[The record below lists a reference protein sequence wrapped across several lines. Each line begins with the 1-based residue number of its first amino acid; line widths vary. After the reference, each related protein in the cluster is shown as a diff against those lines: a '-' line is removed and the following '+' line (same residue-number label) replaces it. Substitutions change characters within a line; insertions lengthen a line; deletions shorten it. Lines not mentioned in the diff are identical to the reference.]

1 MVHPSAAPSQTSA
14 VYPTETQ
21 AHSHSAPLSTTSSV
35 AVGSGTATIS
45 FTGDSGAE
53 LSTAEAEALLDSL
66 RYNNSSDNPTASS
79 DRVLSINAF
88 DGAAQTSNTATSTIT
103 VAAANDAP
111 TLDLDPGQ
119 ASNNYSFTFTEGDSA
134 TAITVASGT
143 SLADVDSSS
152 FDKVT
157 VAFSQANFA
166 DGASESLNINGASLG
181 GTISNLG
188 GLSNGDTGTFTLSS
202 VVYDFSVAV
211 GSGTATI
218 SFTGD
223 SGAELS
229 TAEAEALLDSLPV
242 QQLLRQSHC
251 IQRPRSLHQRL
262 RWGRSN
268 LQHSHIHHHRRCR
281 KRRSHSRS
289 RPRTSLQQLLLHI
302 HRRRFRN
309 GHHRRLGNL
318 TR

>member
-1 MVHPSAAPSQTSA
+1 MGPLKPPTQPHPPSPSLPQTTL
-14 VYPTETQ
+14 P
-21 AHSHSAPLSTTSSV
+21 
-35 AVGSGTATIS
+35 
-45 FTGDSGAE
+45 
-53 LSTAEAEALLDSL
+53 
-66 RYNNSSDNPTASS
+66 
-79 DRVLSINAF
+79 
-88 DGAAQTSNTATSTIT
+88 
-103 VAAANDAP
+103 
-111 TLDLDPGQ
+111 LDLDPGQ

-229 TAEAEALLDSLPV
+229 TAEAEALLDSLRYNNSSDNPTASSDRV
-242 QQLLRQSHC
+242 LSINAFDGAAQTSNTATSTITVAAANDAPTLDLDPGQASNNYSFTFTEGDS
-251 IQRPRSLHQRL
+251 QRPSPSPREPHSPMSIAPPSTRSPSPSLKPTL
-262 RWGRSN
+262 PTAPAN
-268 LQHSHIHHHRRCR
+268 LSTSMVHPSAAPSQTSAVYPTETQAHSH
-281 KRRSHSRS
+281 SAPLST
-289 RPRTSLQQLLLHI
+289 TSP
-302 HRRRFRN
+302 
-309 GHHRRLGNL
+309 
-318 TR
+318 